1 MNIIYEDSD
10 KILINK
16 PAGQLTQSSKSFDL
30 DLVSEV
36 MTYRRQKGE
45 PAYAAVINR
54 LDRPVSGVV
63 LLAKNKAAAARYSNI
78 MQQEGFNKEY
88 LALVHGTFDEKTDS
102 MTDYLLKTKDNTAI
116 ILDRA
121 DLSSIS
127 ADNHADA
134 KLPADTKLAKL
145 TYEVVSTFSPTCNPA
160 SSNSPDTQSTAS
172 SNSQE
177 LNPSPLLDEK
187 PTDLTISLVRIHL
200 ITGRFHQIRAQ
211 FAHRGH
217 AVLND
222 KKYGTV
228 SDNCPDI
235 PSSMLATLHITPR
248 EIALCAHS
256 LTVDGTIYTVTP
268 PWATI

>member
-16 PAGQLTQSSKSFDL
+16 PAGQLTQSGKSFDL

-63 LLAKNKAAAARYSNI
+63 LMAKNKTAAARYSNI

-88 LALVHGTFDEKTDS
+88 LALVHGTFDEKTGS
-102 MTDYLLKTKDNTAI
+102 MTDYLQKTKDNTAI
-116 ILDRA
+116 VLEGS
-121 DLSSIS
+121 DLSLVS

-134 KLPADTKLAKL
+134 KLPADAKLAKL
-145 TYEVVSTFSPTCNPA
+145 TYEVVSTFSSSCNPG

-172 SNSQE
+172 
-177 LNPSPLLDEK
+177 
-187 PTDLTISLVRIHL
+187 TISLVRIHL

-211 FAHRGH
+211 FAHRDH

-235 PSSMLATLHITPR
+235 PSSMLATLHIAPR

-256 LTVDGTIYTVTP
+256 LTVDGTTYTVTP
-268 PWATI
+268 PWAAI